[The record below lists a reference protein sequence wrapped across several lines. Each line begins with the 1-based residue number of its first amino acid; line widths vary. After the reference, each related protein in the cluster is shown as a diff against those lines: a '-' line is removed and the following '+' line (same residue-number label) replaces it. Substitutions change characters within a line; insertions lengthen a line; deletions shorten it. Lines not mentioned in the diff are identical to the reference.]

1 MPIPNIIF
9 LFRCSICP
17 FGNFLPFSGDN
28 KMHFIYISC
37 NLKNYTHSLIVRSA
51 EIIAFV
57 GYVID
62 IADVVICVFFVICF
76 CACLL
81 VVCYNMIIIVCGE
94 VYSLICSKQCKYN
107 DSDKSEHI
115 FSLIQQSI
123 AECFELVIIKV
134 CSLLVKW

>member
-1 MPIPNIIF
+1 M
-9 LFRCSICP
+9 
-17 FGNFLPFSGDN
+17 PFS
-28 KMHFIYISC
+28 
-37 NLKNYTHSLIVRSA
+37 KNNSYRT
-51 EIIAFV
+51 
-57 GYVID
+57 
-62 IADVVICVFFVICF
+62 ADFAYVVICVFFVICF

-107 DSDKSEHI
+107 DSDKSEDKAEHI

-123 AECFELVIIKV
+123 AECFELVIIKI

>member
-1 MPIPNIIF
+1 
-9 LFRCSICP
+9 
-17 FGNFLPFSGDN
+17 
-28 KMHFIYISC
+28 MHFIYISC

-94 VYSLICSKQCKYN
+94 GILSNLVRNNVSNKTTSIIEQHHRGIYTKAERSERCKT
-107 DSDKSEHI
+107 HI
-115 FSLIQQSI
+115 SCINKFKTTI
-123 AECFELVIIKV
+123 
-134 CSLLVKW
+134 